1 MKGSKQISAEI
12 FNIVK
17 KDSEKNPNSEIP
29 IEIRGQ
35 SFRFLR
41 TMNEISAEKLLNDTP
56 IERMFG
62 NTIIHSPNPER
73 IMGKTTLFR
82 LEREN
87 CIVPT
92 VLISQLSDLLGR
104 NLFDADIFIKELN
117 RSLVRYIESNVSFKK
132 EPAKQYIKMIKTP
145 PQKAFKK

>member
-1 MKGSKQISAEI
+1 MKGSKQISADN

-17 KDSEKNPNSEIP
+17 KDSEKYPNSELP
-29 IEIRGQ
+29 SEIRGQ

-56 IERMFG
+56 IEQRFI
-62 NTIIHSPNPER
+62 NSVVHSPNPDR
-73 IMGKTTLFR
+73 IMSKSMLFR
-82 LEREN
+82 LERQN
-87 CIVPT
+87 SIIPS

-104 NLFDADIFIKELN
+104 NLFDDDIFIKELK